1 MRLPISPP
9 SRRSADITSAT
20 LAKLVTLENAAI
32 LTEALP
38 PLSDVTSCDSF
49 NAMSVGHYENFP
61 VASWLM
67 PASLRPAVRAIYR
80 FARTADDLADEG
92 DAAPAE
98 RLSALGAL
106 QAQLHAIEVG
116 AASDWPDL
124 AMAIREH
131 QLQLPLFD
139 DLLSAFSQDV
149 VTVRYDSFETLT
161 DYCRR
166 SANPI
171 GRLLLQLFRRSEAE
185 LLEQSDAICTGLQLA
200 NFWQDIALDWHK
212 GRIYLPRC
220 DLSRFGVTESH
231 IEHGTV
237 DQHWRSLMAFEV
249 QRTRGFLLHGAP
261 LARTLG
267 GRIGL
272 ELRLVVQGGLRILER
287 IDAVNGDV
295 FSHRP
300 KLSARDWTL
309 MSWRALQPL
318 PA

>member
-1 MRLPISPP
+1 MSLSL
-9 SRRSADITSAT
+9 TT
-20 LAKLVTLENAAI
+20 LAKPATLENAAI
-32 LTEALP
+32 LTEASS
-38 PLSDVTSCDSF
+38 PLSDATSCDSF

-67 PASLRPAVRAIYR
+67 PASLRPAIRAIYR

-92 DAAPAE
+92 EAVPTE

-106 QAQLHAIEVG
+106 QTQLRAIEVG

-124 AMAIREH
+124 AAAIREH

-149 VTVRYDSFETLT
+149 VTVRYDSFEMLT

-185 LLEQSDAICTGLQLA
+185 LLQQSDAICTGLQLA
-200 NFWQDIALDWHK
+200 NFWQDIALDWQK
-212 GRIYLPRC
+212 GRVYLPRC
-220 DLSRFGVTESH
+220 DLSRFGVTEAH

-237 DQHWRSLMAFEV
+237 DQCWQSLMGFEV
-249 QRTRGFLLHGAP
+249 QRTREFLQRGAP

-267 GRIGL
+267 GRVGL

-309 MSWRALQPL
+309 MAWRALQPL